1 MLFRSDTPVIPTVAQ
16 KPPHYG
22 VFLRTGGKLNE
33 IEMHKG
39 DPPGAIAATTEE
51 SQPTIVVWL
60 QQVDFQMMPLIP
72 ADEPG
77 YHIPYTIT
85 PKDEGVFE
93 VVPAKALYDGEYCLY
108 QGGYLASPVDKP
120 YWCFKVEGGG
130 TIAPT
135 ATPSP
140 TPMPT
145 PTRVTTERMI
155 SIPAGSFQMGCD
167 SKNPNNPTEICPEYE
182 QPLHTVTL
190 DAYAIDKYEVTNAQ
204 YGDCVAAGACDPPK
218 RNSSETRPSY
228 YDNPTYANYPVLW
241 VLWGDANDYC
251 TWAGKRLPTEA
262 EWEKAARGSRDT
274 RMYPW
279 GDQAPDCSRLNYRG
293 KDGFCVGDTSQVGIY
308 PMGASPYGVMD
319 MSGNVVEWVAD
330 LWQGDYYSVSPPSNP
345 TGAASG
351 VTKVNVVRGGSWH
364 KLSNRV
370 RAAHRFTPRV
380 FRGTDL
386 GFRCAKSSP

>member
-1 MLFRSDTPVIPTVAQ
+1 VAQ

-22 VFLRTGGKLNE
+22 VFLRTGGKFNE

-93 VVPAKALYDGEYCLY
+93 VVPANVLYVGEYCLY
-108 QGGYLASPVDKP
+108 QGGYLASPVDIP
-120 YWCFKVEGGG
+120 YWCFKVEGGA
-130 TIAPT
+130 TIART
-135 ATPSP
+135 ATPIPAPTS

-145 PTRVTTERMI
+145 PTRANTERMI

-167 SKNPNNPTEICPEYE
+167 SNNPMESCDDDE

-218 RNSSETRPSY
+218 TNSSRTRRPY
-228 YDNPTYANYPVLW
+228 YDNPTYTNYPVIYVSW
-241 VLWGDANDYC
+241 YNAGDYC

-262 EWEKAARGSRDT
+262 EWEKAARGDSDT

-279 GDQAPDCSRLNYRG
+279 GDQAPHCSRLNYPG
-293 KDGFCVGDTSQVGIY
+293 KWGGCVGDTSQVGSY
-308 PMGASPYGVMD
+308 PTGASPYGVMD
-319 MSGNVVEWVAD
+319 MSGNVMEWLAD
-330 LWQGDYYSVSPPSNP
+330 WYQSDYYSVSPPSNP

-351 VTKVNVVRGGSWH
+351 TDKVLRGGSWFDQ
-364 KLSNRV
+364 SYNV
-370 RAAHRFTPRV
+370 RAARRYTINLDY
-380 FRGTDL
+380 RGGDGV
-386 GFRCAKSSP
+386 GFRCARSSP